1 MMREAL
7 SLEGEITEDGQLIVE
22 LPADAPRGRV
32 VLTLMQPSAAED
44 LDLTD
49 EDLQGLGLAAEDIA
63 ASPQIGAWADDP
75 EMATGAKYVE
85 NLRQPRPRYE
95 W

>member
-1 MMREAL
+1 MKEAL
-7 SLEGEITEDGQLIVE
+7 SLEGEITEDGQLLVE

-32 VLTLMQPSAAED
+32 FLTLARPSEED

-63 ASPQIGAWADDP
+63 ASPQIGAWADNP
-75 EMATGAKYVE
+75 EVATGAQYVE
-85 NLRQPRPRYE
+85 NLRQPRPRYQ